1 VIKMKKFRVKVN
13 EREYIVEVSE
23 EGVESVTQSAPVSQD
38 AQSVTATRNVT
49 QSPASD
55 ENRATEGSIRAPIA
69 GKILRITKRE
79 GEEVKRDDVVLV
91 LEAMKMENEI
101 YASKSGK
108 IRKMHVKEGENV
120 EEGQLLCDIE

>member
-1 VIKMKKFRVKVN
+1 MKKFRVKVN

>member
-1 VIKMKKFRVKVN
+1 MKKFRVKVN

-23 EGVESVTQSAPVSQD
+23 EGVESVTQSVPVSKD
-38 AQSVTATRNVT
+38 AQSATATRNVT

-55 ENRATEGSIRAPIA
+55 ENRATESSIRAPIA
-69 GKILRITKRE
+69 GKILRITKKE

-101 YASKSGK
+101 YAPESGRV
-108 IRKMHVKEGENV
+108 RKMYVKEGENV
-120 EEGQLLCDIE
+120 EEGQLLCEIE